1 MDIKTLSFSNDTLTV
16 QPVCGALVARNAAA
30 FAVAILPL
38 LRSGLRLEIN
48 LSSVQYLDGAG
59 LGALLSCR
67 HAMQR
72 LGCALVLTQV
82 RPHVETELQ
91 ACGLQSLLATP

>member
-1 MDIKTLSFSNDTLTV
+1 MDIVTLSFSHDTLTV
-16 QPVCGALVARNAAA
+16 QPVCRALVARNAAS
-30 FAVAILPL
+30 FAGAIVPL

-67 HAMQR
+67 HDMQR
-72 LGCALVLTQV
+72 LGCVLVLTQV
-82 RPHVETELQ
+82 QPLLQAELK
-91 ACGLQSLLATP
+91 ACGLQSLLATR

>member
-16 QPVCGALVARNAAA
+16 QPLCSELVVRNAAT
-30 FAVAILPL
+30 FAVAIQPL

-48 LSSVQYLDGAG
+48 LSSVQYVDGAG

-67 HAMQR
+67 HAVQR

-82 RPHVETELQ
+82 QPHLETELK
-91 ACGLQSLLATP
+91 ACGLQSLLATS